1 MTMINGAWRCMTTC
15 YNLDR
20 GESMEIYDVVIIGAG
35 PAGLTAAI
43 YASRA
48 NLKTLM
54 LEAETSGGKLYKTH
68 EIENY
73 PGVEKVEGSALA
85 DKLVKHS
92 QEFGAELKT
101 GKVMRIDEENSLK
114 KVITEDGDIYYSKT
128 VIVATGTKER
138 LLKIPG
144 ALEHIGNGV
153 SYCAVCDG
161 FFYRNKPLVVIGAG
175 NSGMEE
181 SLFLADTVSHI
192 TIVEMANTPL
202 AEAKIVDA
210 VKANPKIDVICGST
224 VESLIFD
231 NNDKLIG
238 ANIKNISTGETKQ
251 IECNGVFPYMGA
263 DPVTDFVNPRL
274 LDERGYIK
282 VNPDMS
288 TSIFGIYGA
297 GDCVTKGLRQVIT
310 ACNDGAIAA
319 NSVARLLKNS

>member
-1 MTMINGAWRCMTTC
+1 M
-15 YNLDR
+15 
-20 GESMEIYDVVIIGAG
+20 SEIYDVIIVGAG

-73 PGVEKVEGSALA
+73 PGVEKVGGSVLA
-85 DKLVKHS
+85 EQLVKHS
-92 QEFGAELKT
+92 QEFGAKLKSGEVT
-101 GKVMRIDEENSLK
+101 KIEDDNGIK
-114 KVITEDGDIYYSKT
+114 KVSLADGSQCLAKA
-128 VIVATGTKER
+128 VIIATGTKER
-138 LLKIPG
+138 LLKVPG

-181 SLFLADTVSHI
+181 SLFLADTVEHI
-192 TIVEMANTPL
+192 TIVEMSPQPL

-210 VKANPKIDVICGST
+210 VNANPKIDVICGHT
-224 VESLIFD
+224 VDSLNFD
-231 NNDKLIG
+231 ENDCLVG
-238 ANIKNISTGETKQ
+238 ANIKDLETGETRT

-263 DPVTDFVNPRL
+263 DPVTGFVDKNI

-282 VNPDMS
+282 VKPDMS
-288 TSIFGIYGA
+288 TDLPGIFAA
-297 GDCVTKGLRQVIT
+297 GDCITKGLRQVIT

-319 NSVARLLKNS
+319 NSVAKLLKN

>member
-1 MTMINGAWRCMTTC
+1 MG
-15 YNLDR
+15 
-20 GESMEIYDVVIIGAG
+20 EIYDVIIIGAG

-43 YASRA
+43 YASRS

-73 PGVEKVEGSALA
+73 PGVEKVGGSVLA
-85 DKLVKHS
+85 EQLVKHS
-92 QEFGAELKT
+92 QEFGAELKS
-101 GKVMRIDEENSLK
+101 GEVNKIEDVDGIK
-114 KVITEDGDIYYSKT
+114 KVLLTEGNIYYSKA
-128 VIVATGTKER
+128 VIIATGTKER
-138 LLKIPG
+138 LLKVPG

-181 SLFLADTVSHI
+181 SLFLADTVEHI
-192 TIVEMANTPL
+192 TIIEMADSPL

-210 VKANPKIDVICGST
+210 VNANPKIDVIYGHT
-224 VESLIFD
+224 VDSLSFD
-231 NNDKLIG
+231 ENDRLIG
-238 ANIKNISTGETKQ
+238 ANIKDLKTNEIKT
-251 IECNGVFPYMGA
+251 IPCNGVFPYMGA
-263 DPVTDFVNPRL
+263 DPVTGFVDKEL

-288 TSIFGIYGA
+288 TAIKGIYAA
-297 GDCVTKGLRQVIT
+297 GDCITKGLRQVIT

-319 NSVARLLKNS
+319 NSVAKLLKN

>member
-1 MTMINGAWRCMTTC
+1 MN
-15 YNLDR
+15 
-20 GESMEIYDVVIIGAG
+20 EIYDVVIVGAG

-48 NLKTLM
+48 NLETLM
-54 LEAETSGGKLYKTH
+54 IEASVSGGKLYKTH
-68 EIENY
+68 QIENY
-73 PGVEKVEGSALA
+73 PGVETVEGSVLA
-85 DKLVKHS
+85 EQLVKHS
-92 QEFGAELKT
+92 QEFGAELRSGEVAKIEDIN
-101 GKVMRIDEENSLK
+101 GVK
-114 KVITEDGDIYYSKT
+114 KVSLVDGAEIYAKA
-128 VIVATGTKER
+128 VIIATGTKER
-138 LLKIPG
+138 LLKVPG

-192 TIVEMANTPL
+192 TIIEMAKEPL
-202 AEAKIVDA
+202 AEATIVDA
-210 VKANPKIDVICGST
+210 VNANPKIDVIYGHT
-224 VESLIFD
+224 VDALKFDENDHLVSVLIKD
-231 NNDKLIG
+231 V
-238 ANIKNISTGETKQ
+238 ETDEKRF

-263 DPVTDFVNPRL
+263 DPATNFVDPTI

-288 TSIFGIYGA
+288 TAIKGIYGA

-319 NSVARLLKNS
+319 NSVAKLLKR

>member
-1 MTMINGAWRCMTTC
+1 MNE
-15 YNLDR
+15 L
-20 GESMEIYDVVIIGAG
+20 YDLIIIGAG

-54 LEAETSGGKLYKTH
+54 LEAVNEGGKLYKTH

-73 PGVEKVEGSALA
+73 PGVEKVGGSDLA

-92 QEFGAELKT
+92 QEFGAKLENGEVIK
-101 GKVMRIDEENSLK
+101 IEDENGIK
-114 KVITEDGDIYYSKT
+114 KLLLADGNIKYAKAVII
-128 VIVATGTKER
+128 ATGTKER
-138 LLKIPG
+138 LLKLPG

-153 SYCAVCDG
+153 SYCSVCDG

-181 SLFLADTVSHI
+181 SLFLADTVAHI
-192 TIVEMANTPL
+192 TIVEMAKAPL
-202 AEAKIVDA
+202 AEARIVDA
-210 VKANPKIDVICGST
+210 VNNNPKIDVICNHT
-224 VESLIFD
+224 VDELIFE
-231 NNDKLIG
+231 NDKLVG
-238 ANIKNISTGETKQ
+238 VYIKNLDTNERRI

-263 DPVTDFVNPRL
+263 DPCTGFVDKEI

-288 TSIFGIYGA
+288 TSIKGIYGA
-297 GDCVTKGLRQVIT
+297 GDCITKGLRQVIT

-319 NSVARLLKNS
+319 NSVAKYLKG

>member
-1 MTMINGAWRCMTTC
+1 M
-15 YNLDR
+15 
-20 GESMEIYDVVIIGAG
+20 SEIYDVIIVGAG

-73 PGVEKVEGSALA
+73 PGVEKVGGSVLA
-85 DKLVKHS
+85 EQLVKHS
-92 QEFGAELKT
+92 QEFGAELKSGEVT
-101 GKVMRIDEENSLK
+101 KIEDDNGIK
-114 KVITEDGDIYYSKT
+114 KVSLADGSQCLAKA
-128 VIVATGTKER
+128 VIIATGTKER
-138 LLKIPG
+138 LLKVPG

-181 SLFLADTVSHI
+181 SLFLADTVEHI
-192 TIVEMANTPL
+192 TIVEMSPQPL

-210 VKANPKIDVICGST
+210 VNANPKIDVICGHT
-224 VESLIFD
+224 VDSLNFD
-231 NNDKLIG
+231 ENDRLVG
-238 ANIKNISTGETKQ
+238 ANIKDLETGETRT

-263 DPVTDFVNPRL
+263 DPVTGFVNKNI

-282 VNPDMS
+282 VKPDMS
-288 TSIFGIYGA
+288 TDLPGIFAA
-297 GDCVTKGLRQVIT
+297 GDCITKGLRQVIT

-319 NSVARLLKNS
+319 NSVAKLLKN

>member
-1 MTMINGAWRCMTTC
+1 MNE
-15 YNLDR
+15 L
-20 GESMEIYDVVIIGAG
+20 YDLIIIGAG

-54 LEAETSGGKLYKTH
+54 LEAVNEGGKLYKTH

-73 PGVEKVEGSALA
+73 PGVEKVGGSDLA

-92 QEFGAELKT
+92 QEFGAKLENGEVIK
-101 GKVMRIDEENSLK
+101 IEDENGIK
-114 KVITEDGDIYYSKT
+114 KLLLADGNTKYAKAVII
-128 VIVATGTKER
+128 ATGTKER
-138 LLKIPG
+138 LLKLPG

-153 SYCAVCDG
+153 SYCSVCDG

-181 SLFLADTVSHI
+181 SLFLADTVAHI
-192 TIVEMANTPL
+192 TIVEMAKAPL
-202 AEAKIVDA
+202 AEARIVDA
-210 VKANPKIDVICGST
+210 VNNNPKIDVICNHT
-224 VESLIFD
+224 VDELIFE
-231 NNDKLIG
+231 NDKLVG
-238 ANIKNISTGETKQ
+238 VYIKNLDTNERRI

-263 DPVTDFVNPRL
+263 DPCTGFVDKEI

-288 TSIFGIYGA
+288 TSIKGIYGA
-297 GDCVTKGLRQVIT
+297 GDCITKGLRQVIT

-319 NSVARLLKNS
+319 NSVAKYLKG

>member
-1 MTMINGAWRCMTTC
+1 MNE
-15 YNLDR
+15 L
-20 GESMEIYDVVIIGAG
+20 YDLIIIGAG

-54 LEAETSGGKLYKTH
+54 LEAVNEGGKLYKTH

-73 PGVEKVEGSALA
+73 PGVEKVGGSDLA

-92 QEFGAELKT
+92 QEFGAKLEN
-101 GKVMRIDEENSLK
+101 GEVVRIEDENGIK
-114 KVITEDGDIYYSKT
+114 KLLLADGNIKYAKAVII
-128 VIVATGTKER
+128 ATGTKER
-138 LLKIPG
+138 LLKLPG

-153 SYCAVCDG
+153 SYCSVCDG

-181 SLFLADTVSHI
+181 SLFLADTVAHI
-192 TIVEMANTPL
+192 TIVEMAKAPL
-202 AEAKIVDA
+202 AEARIVDA
-210 VKANPKIDVICGST
+210 VNNNPKIDVICNHT
-224 VESLIFD
+224 VDELIFE
-231 NNDKLIG
+231 NDKLVG
-238 ANIKNISTGETKQ
+238 VYIKNLDTNERRI

-263 DPVTDFVNPRL
+263 DPCTGFVDKEI

-288 TSIFGIYGA
+288 TSIKGIYGA
-297 GDCVTKGLRQVIT
+297 GDCITKGLRQVIT

-319 NSVARLLKNS
+319 NSVAKYLKG

>member
-1 MTMINGAWRCMTTC
+1 MN
-15 YNLDR
+15 
-20 GESMEIYDVVIIGAG
+20 EIYDVIIVGAG

-54 LEAETSGGKLYKTH
+54 LEASVSGGKLYKTH
-68 EIENY
+68 QIENY
-73 PGVEKVEGSALA
+73 PGVERIGGSDLA
-85 DKLVKHS
+85 DQLVKHS
-92 QEFGAELKT
+92 QEFGAELKN
-101 GKVMRIDEENSLK
+101 GEVVSIEDINGIK
-114 KVITEDGDIYYSKT
+114 KVNLEDGNAYYSKA
-128 VIVATGTKER
+128 VIIATGTKER
-138 LLKIPG
+138 LLKVPG

-181 SLFLADTVSHI
+181 SLFLADTVEHI
-192 TIVEMANTPL
+192 TIIEMSKTPL

-210 VKANPKIDVICGST
+210 VNANPKIDVIYGHT
-224 VESLIFD
+224 VESLQFD
-231 NNDKLIG
+231 ESDKLVG
-238 ANIKNISTGETKQ
+238 ANIKNLETGETRT
-251 IECNGVFPYMGA
+251 IYCNGVFPYMGA
-263 DPVTDFVNPRL
+263 DPVTSFVDSSI

-288 TSIFGIYGA
+288 TAIKGIYGA

-319 NSVARLLKNS
+319 NSVAKLLKN